1 MSRSLT
7 TRPLRAI
14 VGRPVS
20 GACLPAGLGYAAA
33 MRALVASWLVV
44 LTSCGLSTP
53 IEAQHPSVQRVP
65 GSIDGSTEERHAAL
79 VATAK
84 GDLACVN
91 VDVVLTLDRRYAN
104 SVVVRHVVEGCG
116 KRALYVETCEA
127 YPSCRYLVVSVLPLA
142 SVGAV
147 TSPASAPPPA
157 TPSAPSPPPAPAATP
172 APSGSAGVAL

>member
-1 MSRSLT
+1 
-7 TRPLRAI
+7 
-14 VGRPVS
+14 
-20 GACLPAGLGYAAA
+20 

-142 SVGAV
+142 SVGRRHVARV
-147 TSPASAPPPA
+147 GSTTGDAKRSITA
-157 TPSAPSPPPAPAATP
+157 TGS
-172 APSGSAGVAL
+172 SGNAGSVGLGRGGALGRSRYRGVPRWLCLSG